1 MMIKRIPLI
10 LFFLVNT
17 TAIADTSH
25 AYANAVLDALQ
36 KKGILNAQEVADIK
50 KQALVAEEKAMQTAT
65 KPKQTILTKTTKNIT
80 AVKQQVN
87 RASPN
92 IKIWGKLQP
101 RYTFVP
107 SKNGLEGTNSFTLRR
122 ARLGFYGFLR
132 ITLLIAFN
140 TKRLMKLLGFR
151 MRKEY

>member
-1 MMIKRIPLI
+1 MIKRIPLI

-92 IKIWGKLQP
+92 IKIEACFGSAGG
-101 RYTFVP
+101 RTDMRT
-107 SKNGLEGTNSFTLRR
+107 STSMM
-122 ARLGFYGFLR
+122 
-132 ITLLIAFN
+132 IAI
-140 TKRLMKLLGFR
+140 M
-151 MRKEY
+151 